1 MISPRRLILSWFV
14 GAASIAS
21 SFVCAEEM
29 TADRAAR
36 ELLKRIVPEV
46 AEELQL
52 EVIPAEAGRD
62 VFELESVN
70 GGVVVRGSNGV
81 AIASGVNWYLKYYC
95 HCHLSFN
102 GDQLNLPKPLPA
114 VPEKVRHVSPYRY
127 RYCFNF
133 CTFSYTLAW
142 WDWDQWQRMID
153 WMALHG
159 INMPLAVT
167 GQEAVWQNVYRRL
180 GLTDDELAKFFV
192 GPGYLPFGWMG
203 CMDEW
208 GGPLPQSWIDRHV
221 TLQKQIVARER
232 ELGMTPV
239 LQGFTGHVPTALKRV
254 FPQAKFQQLPSWIE
268 FPGTCFIDPVDPLF
282 QQIGKAFIDEQTRLF
297 GTDHLYASDTFIE
310 MSPPS
315 NEPKFLADMS
325 RAVLG
330 AMQAGDP
337 QAVWVMQGWLFFN
350 NPTFWQPPQTQALF
364 EAVPNERMIVLDL
377 FCESAP
383 VWNKTEAF
391 HGKPWVWCVLQNFGG
406 RVGLYGGL
414 PQIAANL
421 QAALSSP
428 QRGNLQGLGLIME
441 GFGYNP
447 VVYDLVTDMTWRE
460 TTPDLDAW
468 LGDFVHRR
476 YGRENESIS
485 HAWQCL
491 RRTVYQ
497 QPGYS
502 GSVIFSRPTLQ
513 TQQAIPYELARLAEA
528 CDQLLAASGD
538 LGEVDTYQYDVVHAV
553 REAVGDV
560 AESMYLDVLDAYSA
574 KDLQKLQQAS
584 DRYLTLIADLDRLL
598 ATRREFL
605 LGAWLRDAK
614 RWGTTDEERRLMEWN
629 ARGIITLWGGRDS
642 LLHEYAQRQW
652 AGLIQGFYR
661 ERWKMFLDRLQ
672 ASVRDSQPF
681 DGEQFERDVR
691 VWEEAWT
698 HATDEFPAKPMGD
711 PVEVA
716 REVWSKYRDQV
727 HNLELPD
734 RVSLSTGKPAQSST
748 SLPQNPASLAND
760 GRTRDTNAFWAT
772 DVQADADP
780 WWQVDLEKPARIG
793 RVVIVSYFGDE
804 RHYGYTVQTSLDGQ
818 TWEVVVDQHENQQPS
833 TRSGYECTFPPRD
846 ARFVRITLPH
856 NSANTGR
863 HLVEVGVYE
872 H

>member
-1 MISPRRLILSWFV
+1 MISLRRSILSWFV

-21 SFVCAEEM
+21 SFVCAEE
-29 TADRAAR
+29 TTPDRAAR
-36 ELLKRIVPEV
+36 ELLQRMVPEL

-62 VFELESVN
+62 VFELESVA
-70 GGVVVRGSNGV
+70 GRVVVRGSTGV

-102 GDQLNLPKPLPA
+102 GDQLKIPRPLPA

-133 CTFSYTLAW
+133 CSFSYTLAW

-153 WMALHG
+153 WMAMHG

-180 GLTDDELAKFFV
+180 GLTDDELTKFFV

-239 LQGFTGHVPTALKRV
+239 LQGFTGHVPTALKRIY
-254 FPQAKFQQLPSWIE
+254 PQSEFQQLPSWIE
-268 FPGTCFIDPVDPLF
+268 FPGTCYIDPVDPLF
-282 QQIGKAFIDEQTRLF
+282 QRIGKAFIDEQTRLF
-297 GTDHLYASDTFIE
+297 GTNHLYASDTFIE

-315 NEPKFLADMS
+315 SDPKFLADMS

-350 NPTFWQPPQTQALF
+350 NPTFWQPPQTKALF
-364 EAVPNERMIVLDL
+364 DAVPDERMIVLDL

-391 HGKPWVWCVLQNFGG
+391 HGKPWVWCIIQNFGG

-428 QRGNLQGLGLIME
+428 QRGNLDGLGLIME

-460 TTPDLDAW
+460 TTPDLDDW

-485 HAWQCL
+485 RAWQCL

-513 TQQAIPYELARLAEA
+513 AQQAIPYELVRLAEA
-528 CDQLLAASGD
+528 CDELLAASGD
-538 LGEVDTYQYDVVHAV
+538 LGQVDTYQYDVVHAV
-553 REAVGDV
+553 REALGDV
-560 AESMYLDVLDAYSA
+560 AESMYLDVLDAYAA
-574 KDLQKLQQAS
+574 KDQQKLQQAS
-584 DRYLTLIADLDRLL
+584 DRYLELIADLDRLL

-605 LGAWLRDAK
+605 LGAWLSDAK

-661 ERWKMFLDRLQ
+661 VRL
-672 ASVRDSQPF
+672 
-681 DGEQFERDVR
+681 
-691 VWEEAWT
+691 
-698 HATDEFPAKPMGD
+698 
-711 PVEVA
+711 
-716 REVWSKYRDQV
+716 
-727 HNLELPD
+727 
-734 RVSLSTGKPAQSST
+734 
-748 SLPQNPASLAND
+748 
-760 GRTRDTNAFWAT
+760 
-772 DVQADADP
+772 
-780 WWQVDLEKPARIG
+780 
-793 RVVIVSYFGDE
+793 
-804 RHYGYTVQTSLDGQ
+804 
-818 TWEVVVDQHENQQPS
+818 
-833 TRSGYECTFPPRD
+833 
-846 ARFVRITLPH
+846 
-856 NSANTGR
+856 
-863 HLVEVGVYE
+863 
-872 H
+872 